1 MPGLGCKMPLQSGL
15 DPVLTLA
22 IAPTVRLLI
31 GSLTHCTIQTPAQT
45 DHLPQTIE
53 IDSSEEVAL
62 DFIYVSILGVK
73 LSQSRPL
80 NYKKQE
86 SLFLQP
92 ICTKHPLTAGQ
103 PPDSTDSLTCVSREA
118 GSARRQVG

>member
-1 MPGLGCKMPLQSGL
+1 MPLQSGL
-15 DPVLTLA
+15 DPALTSA
-22 IAPTVRLLI
+22 IAHTVRLLI
-31 GSLTHCTIQTPAQT
+31 GSLIHRTIQTLAEIG
-45 DHLPQTIE
+45 HLPQTVE

-86 SLFLQP
+86 VYVFATHLH
-92 ICTKHPLTAGQ
+92 KAPLNGL
-103 PPDSTDSLTCVSREA
+103 PGSRLN
-118 GSARRQVG
+118 RQSYLRK

>member
-15 DPVLTLA
+15 DPVLTSA
-22 IAPTVRLLI
+22 IAHTVRLLI

-45 DHLPQTIE
+45 DHLPQTVE
-53 IDSSEEVAL
+53 IDSSEGVAL
-62 DFIYVSILGVK
+62 GFIYVSILGVK

-86 SLFLQP
+86 VSVFATHLHKAPLNSLP
-92 ICTKHPLTAGQ
+92 A
-103 PPDSTDSLTCVSREA
+103 SRLN
-118 GSARRQVG
+118 